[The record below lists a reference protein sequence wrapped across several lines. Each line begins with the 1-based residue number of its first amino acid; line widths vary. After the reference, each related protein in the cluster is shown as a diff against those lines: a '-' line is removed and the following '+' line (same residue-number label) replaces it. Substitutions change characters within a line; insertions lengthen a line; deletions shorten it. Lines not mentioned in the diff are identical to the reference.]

1 MLPLG
6 LPVAFVTALTMAAFE
21 LLRSTL
27 PASACEVNEAQI
39 SRLQLEMRYD
49 TVKVALGCDGVL
61 AEREDY
67 GQDLRM
73 EVYRWRG
80 NAWPYAVFSA
90 TFYNRVMHATEKR
103 WLRLDLRLSEFT
115 PEKSGEPPPRNGV

>member
-1 MLPLG
+1 MFPLG
-6 LPVAFVTALTMAAFE
+6 LPAVFVAALTMAAFE
-21 LLRSTL
+21 VLRATL

-67 GQDLRM
+67 SQDLRM

-80 NAWPYAVFSA
+80 DAWPYAVFSA
-90 TFYNRVMHATEKR
+90 TFYNRVMHATDKR
-103 WLRLDLRLSEFT
+103 WLRWDLGLTRFT
-115 PEKSGEPPPRNGV
+115 PEKSGETPPRNGV